1 MSKRNGADAHGRSF
15 QIEHGN
21 LTVKVPYSIFKGN
34 TAVLDPAGERRFRH
48 LLSSRYPWLTANA
61 LDVIVN
67 NAREERERGVQEMKS
82 VFQKARELIEK
93 DRIEGALDLLD
104 RHLKDYPDDAEALYA
119 KGEALC
125 RLGKREEGYRCIS
138 RARRLTEE

>member
-1 MSKRNGADAHGRSF
+1 MSKRSCAHAHERYF

-34 TAVLDPAGERRFRH
+34 TAVLDPAEERRFRH

-61 LDVIVN
+61 LDVIVD

-82 VFQKARELIEK
+82 VFQKARELMEK
-93 DRIEGALDLLD
+93 DRIEGALGLLD

-125 RLGKREEGYRCIS
+125 RLGKKEEGYRCIS
-138 RARRLTEE
+138 RARRLSEE